1 MRGGFL
7 HVGKVHER
15 AVPAMIQAMSES
27 KSIIL
32 GVAGTTLSPD
42 EIAFFRDERPWGF
55 ILFARNIADTAQVL
69 DLVGAMRDCV
79 GRPDAPV
86 FIDQEGGR
94 VQRFRKPLAPDY
106 PPASALGA
114 LYAHD
119 RDAGLRAAWLMS
131 RLHAFD
137 LLKHGVNAD
146 CLPVLDVPV
155 EGAHDVIGNRAYG
168 KNPAVV
174 SAMGR
179 AAMDGLV
186 AGGVLPVI
194 KHIPGHGRAFA
205 DSHHNLPVVD
215 ASVEELSAHDF
226 PPFAALADAPMA
238 MTAHV
243 VYTALDADRP
253 ATTSP
258 TIVADIIRGELGF
271 DGLLMSDDVSM
282 KALSGDFGART
293 DAILAAGCDVVLHC
307 NGVMDEMRAVAA
319 RTFALEG
326 EALRRADRALEGL
339 GARTTPTRRRSARNS
354 QACSRQWH
362 RTVDWATP
370 ASRDR
375 RRRSPSRS
383 SGPTMTRA
391 AGFPSPRLSSMSPA
405 SRVRSTCCCIW
416 RAIRRSIWRR
426 SRSSRLSS
434 STSPSSIT
442 RGRCAWSLP
451 PTISSWP
458 RGWRSSSPSF

>member
-1 MRGGFL
+1 
-7 HVGKVHER
+7 
-15 AVPAMIQAMSES
+15 MSES

-32 GVAGTTLSPD
+32 GAAGTTLSSD

-114 LYAHD
+114 LYGHD

-137 LLKHGVNAD
+137 LLKYGVNAD

-168 KNPAVV
+168 KNPAIV

-205 DSHHNLPVVD
+205 DSHHNLPVVH
-215 ASVEELSAHDF
+215 ASVEELRAHDF

-319 RTFALEG
+319 RTSILEG

-339 GARTTPTRRRSARNS
+339 GARDDADEATI
-354 QACSRQWH
+354 
-362 RTVDWATP
+362 RTEF
-370 ASRDR
+370 AS
-375 RRRSPSRS
+375 
-383 SGPTMTRA
+383 MFEA
-391 AGFPSPRLSSMSPA
+391 VA
-405 SRVRSTCCCIW
+405 
-416 RAIRRSIWRR
+416 
-426 SRSSRLSS
+426 
-434 STSPSSIT
+434 
-442 RGRCAWSLP
+442 
-451 PTISSWP
+451 
-458 RGWRSSSPSF
+458 